1 MIRRHCVAAS
11 ANAEHHP
18 AAPRSGVFFCPAE
31 FVTLELH
38 HTTSV
43 KTTDQLPQNH
53 GVHLTT

>member
-1 MIRRHCVAAS
+1 MIRRHSVAAS

-18 AAPRSGVFFCPAE
+18 AAPGSGVFCFPPVLVA
-31 FVTLELH
+31 LELH
-38 HTTSV
+38 HSTSV